1 VWSQVTWDTT
11 QEVDDVMGTV
21 SNYTYPELKGRCLKC
36 VLASNISVYMRQ
48 SPVCLFEYEG
58 QTYNIAEDIE
68 KNTCF
73 NEDPRLYEDIECKT
87 LVSNDTFDCLK
98 GCWGTPDIEEG
109 QTIALGP
116 DRFCSYKINFKHKD
130 NPT

>member
-1 VWSQVTWDTT
+1 
-11 QEVDDVMGTV
+11 MGTV